1 MSFCVCRFAL
11 YADNDLFAFEAG
23 NRTCCSYQNHWI
35 GFNFLQNAWHFIA
48 TEKREAG
55 KKSKCT
61 QTFYIWFWVLQH
73 FWPES
78 KHFVIQFLFS
88 CKTTAKSFLCPV
100 AGMLLAASKHHWN
113 SLKILHILSRL
124 ILLFFIRDKM
134 EKKKP
139 LSISI
144 SAISLLAT
152 ENAFTYKH
160 NIGNKAIT

>member
-1 MSFCVCRFAL
+1 MCRFAL

-88 CKTTAKSFLCPV
+88 CKITAKSFLCPV
-100 AGMLLAASKHHWN
+100 AGMLAASKHHWN

-124 ILLFFIRDKM
+124 ILLFFIRDKNGK
-134 EKKKP
+134 EKTFIDINISYKP
-139 LSISI
+139 LSYRECIYLQ
-144 SAISLLAT
+144 A
-152 ENAFTYKH
+152 
-160 NIGNKAIT
+160 